1 MGFWFNRCVQ
11 SRTTKPTNQ
20 MTTLDKLKN
29 QRDWIAHI
37 DDERDLGNGYI
48 VALKH
53 PFCFVADPN
62 CGVLGF
68 DTFLEMKTG
77 TIKSSVYQKTK

>member
-1 MGFWFNRCVQ
+1 VRSIEQ
-11 SRTTKPTNQ
+11 PTNNTN

-62 CGVLGF
+62 CGVRGF

>member
-11 SRTTKPTNQ
+11 SGTTKPTNQ

-62 CGVLGF
+62 CGVRGF

>member
-1 MGFWFNRCVQ
+1 MGAFNREQ
-11 SRTTKPTNQ
+11 PTHT

-62 CGVLGF
+62 CGVRGF

-77 TIKSSVYQKTK
+77 TIKSSLYQKTK